1 MHICVPCLQL
11 QSSCLS
17 PPLHSQTSDNLHRGG
32 TLSRRSPLP
41 ASGLSYHHPDRA
53 QSLWYVTLWRLF
65 LLDSVY
71 DRSLSSKWF
80 LKKKSKY
87 KSRYSE
93 AFLNAVHDPP
103 VTSINGTR
111 RTIRLLNLLLSC
123 DRPLVCSEVTGFLW
137 LWAWS
142 YDSSEVDGSNWKHR
156 TALYEK
162 DLGQVGLFSLFMYFF
177 SFSFP
182 PPTLPNPDLLIK
194 PDSTFKSLQ
203 WCMSRIRR
211 LSQRELHILNLW
223 SLILSRIFHN

>member
-32 TLSRRSPLP
+32 TLSTRSPLP

-103 VTSINGTR
+103 VTSINSTR

-177 SFSFP
+177 SFFSP
-182 PPTLPNPDLLIK
+182 PPQHCQT
-194 PDSTFKSLQ
+194 Q
-203 WCMSRIRR
+203 
-211 LSQRELHILNLW
+211 
-223 SLILSRIFHN
+223 IF

>member
-103 VTSINGTR
+103 VTSINSTR
-111 RTIRLLNLLLSC
+111 RTIHLLNLLLSC

-142 YDSSEVDGSNWKHR
+142 YDSSEVNGSNWKHR

-177 SFSFP
+177 SFFSP
-182 PPTLPNPDLLIK
+182 PPNTAK
-194 PDSTFKSLQ
+194 PRSS
-203 WCMSRIRR
+203 
-211 LSQRELHILNLW
+211 N
-223 SLILSRIFHN
+223 

>member
-1 MHICVPCLQL
+1 MI
-11 QSSCLS
+11 
-17 PPLHSQTSDNLHRGG
+17 
-32 TLSRRSPLP
+32 
-41 ASGLSYHHPDRA
+41 
-53 QSLWYVTLWRLF
+53 
-65 LLDSVY
+65 
-71 DRSLSSKWF
+71 
-80 LKKKSKY
+80 KKKSKY

-103 VTSINGTR
+103 VGNMQSVGWNISLANQNEWKPIIVVASINSTR

-162 DLGQVGLFSLFMYFF
+162 DFGQVGLFSLFMYFF
-177 SFSFP
+177 FFFFF
-182 PPTLPNPDLLIK
+182 PTLPNPELLIK

-211 LSQRELHILNLW
+211 LSQRELHILNLR

>member
-32 TLSRRSPLP
+32 TLSTRSPLP

-103 VTSINGTR
+103 VTSINSTR

-142 YDSSEVDGSNWKHR
+142 YDSSEVNGSNWKHR

-182 PPTLPNPDLLIK
+182 PPNTAK
-194 PDSTFKSLQ
+194 PRSS
-203 WCMSRIRR
+203 
-211 LSQRELHILNLW
+211 N
-223 SLILSRIFHN
+223 

>member
-1 MHICVPCLQL
+1 MFPLWQTFSCIFVSHVSSSKVPACLR
-11 QSSCLS
+11 
-17 PPLHSQTSDNLHRGG
+17 HSTARQATIFTEAALYREGVPYQRQAFLTTIQTELKVFG
-32 TLSRRSPLP
+32 TLPCGGYFYWTLFMTD
-41 ASGLSYHHPDRA
+41 LYHLND
-53 QSLWYVTLWRLF
+53 L
-65 LLDSVY
+65 
-71 DRSLSSKWF
+71 KK
-80 LKKKSKY
+80 KKKSKY

-103 VTSINGTR
+103 VTSINSTR

-177 SFSFP
+177 SFSSPTP
-182 PPTLPNPDLLIK
+182 PPPNTAK
-194 PDSTFKSLQ
+194 PRSS
-203 WCMSRIRR
+203 
-211 LSQRELHILNLW
+211 N
-223 SLILSRIFHN
+223 

>member
-93 AFLNAVHDPP
+93 AFLNAVHEPP
-103 VTSINGTR
+103 VTSINSTR

-137 LWAWS
+137 LRAWS

-177 SFSFP
+177 SFFSP
-182 PPTLPNPDLLIK
+182 PPQHCQT
-194 PDSTFKSLQ
+194 Q
-203 WCMSRIRR
+203 
-211 LSQRELHILNLW
+211 
-223 SLILSRIFHN
+223 IF

>member
-32 TLSRRSPLP
+32 TLSTRSPLP

-103 VTSINGTR
+103 VTSINSTR

-177 SFSFP
+177 SFFSP
-182 PPTLPNPDLLIK
+182 PPNTAK
-194 PDSTFKSLQ
+194 PRSS
-203 WCMSRIRR
+203 
-211 LSQRELHILNLW
+211 N
-223 SLILSRIFHN
+223 

>member
-32 TLSRRSPLP
+32 TLSTRSPLP

-80 LKKKSKY
+80 L
-87 KSRYSE
+87 
-93 AFLNAVHDPP
+93 NAVHDPP
-103 VTSINGTR
+103 VTSINSTR

-177 SFSFP
+177 SFSSPP

-194 PDSTFKSLQ
+194 PDSTFKSL
-203 WCMSRIRR
+203 
-211 LSQRELHILNLW
+211 
-223 SLILSRIFHN
+223 

>member
-103 VTSINGTR
+103 VTSINSTR
-111 RTIRLLNLLLSC
+111 RTIRLLNLLLFC

-182 PPTLPNPDLLIK
+182 PPPNTAK
-194 PDSTFKSLQ
+194 PRSS
-203 WCMSRIRR
+203 
-211 LSQRELHILNLW
+211 N
-223 SLILSRIFHN
+223 

>member
-103 VTSINGTR
+103 VTSINSTR

-142 YDSSEVDGSNWKHR
+142 YDSSEVNGSNWKHR

-177 SFSFP
+177 SFFSP
-182 PPTLPNPDLLIK
+182 PPNTAK
-194 PDSTFKSLQ
+194 PRSS
-203 WCMSRIRR
+203 
-211 LSQRELHILNLW
+211 N
-223 SLILSRIFHN
+223 

>member
-32 TLSRRSPLP
+32 TLSTRSPLP

-80 LKKKSKY
+80 L
-87 KSRYSE
+87 
-93 AFLNAVHDPP
+93 NAVHDPP
-103 VTSINGTR
+103 VTSINSTR

-177 SFSFP
+177 SFP

>member
-32 TLSRRSPLP
+32 TLSTRSPLP

-103 VTSINGTR
+103 VTSINSTR

-177 SFSFP
+177 SFSSP
-182 PPTLPNPDLLIK
+182 PPQHCQT
-194 PDSTFKSLQ
+194 Q
-203 WCMSRIRR
+203 
-211 LSQRELHILNLW
+211 
-223 SLILSRIFHN
+223 IF

>member
-32 TLSRRSPLP
+32 TLSTRSPLP

-103 VTSINGTR
+103 VTSINSTR

-182 PPTLPNPDLLIK
+182 PQHCQT
-194 PDSTFKSLQ
+194 Q
-203 WCMSRIRR
+203 
-211 LSQRELHILNLW
+211 
-223 SLILSRIFHN
+223 IF

>member
-32 TLSRRSPLP
+32 TLSTRSPLP

-177 SFSFP
+177 SFFSP
-182 PPTLPNPDLLIK
+182 PPNTAK
-194 PDSTFKSLQ
+194 PRSS
-203 WCMSRIRR
+203 
-211 LSQRELHILNLW
+211 N
-223 SLILSRIFHN
+223 

>member
-1 MHICVPCLQL
+1 MIFF
-11 QSSCLS
+11 
-17 PPLHSQTSDNLHRGG
+17 
-32 TLSRRSPLP
+32 
-41 ASGLSYHHPDRA
+41 
-53 QSLWYVTLWRLF
+53 F
-65 LLDSVY
+65 L
-71 DRSLSSKWF
+71 
-80 LKKKSKY
+80 KSKY

-103 VTSINGTR
+103 VTSINSTR

-177 SFSFP
+177 SFSSP
-182 PPTLPNPDLLIK
+182 PPTNSDEINLRHLWWV
-194 PDSTFKSLQ
+194 TFKSWNKKLLFINTR
-203 WCMSRIRR
+203 MLT
-211 LSQRELHILNLW
+211 LSP
-223 SLILSRIFHN
+223 SDSCYG

>member
-1 MHICVPCLQL
+1 MSPAPPKFLPVSATPQPDKR
-11 QSSCLS
+11 QSSQRRHSIEKES
-17 PPLHSQTSDNLHRGG
+17 PTSVRPFLPP
-32 TLSRRSPLP
+32 SRQSSKSLVRYLVEAISI
-41 ASGLSYHHPDRA
+41 GL
-53 QSLWYVTLWRLF
+53 
-65 LLDSVY
+65 SVY
-71 DRSLSSKWF
+71 DRSLSSKW

-103 VTSINGTR
+103 VGNMQSVGWNISLANQNEWNPIIVVTSINSTR

-177 SFSFP
+177 FFFFFFFQHCQTQSF
-182 PPTLPNPDLLIK
+182 
-194 PDSTFKSLQ
+194 
-203 WCMSRIRR
+203 
-211 LSQRELHILNLW
+211 
-223 SLILSRIFHN
+223 

>member
-80 LKKKSKY
+80 KKKKSKY

-103 VTSINGTR
+103 VTSINSTR

-177 SFSFP
+177 SFSSP
-182 PPTLPNPDLLIK
+182 QHCQT
-194 PDSTFKSLQ
+194 Q
-203 WCMSRIRR
+203 
-211 LSQRELHILNLW
+211 
-223 SLILSRIFHN
+223 IF

>member
-32 TLSRRSPLP
+32 TLSTRSPLP

-103 VTSINGTR
+103 VTSINSTR

-182 PPTLPNPDLLIK
+182 PPPTLPNPDLLIK
-194 PDSTFKSLQ
+194 PDSTFKSL
-203 WCMSRIRR
+203 
-211 LSQRELHILNLW
+211 
-223 SLILSRIFHN
+223 

>member
-32 TLSRRSPLP
+32 TLSTRSPLP

-103 VTSINGTR
+103 VTSINSTR

-182 PPTLPNPDLLIK
+182 PPTLPNQDLLIK
-194 PDSTFKSLQ
+194 PDSTFKSL
-203 WCMSRIRR
+203 
-211 LSQRELHILNLW
+211 
-223 SLILSRIFHN
+223 

>member
-103 VTSINGTR
+103 VTSINSTR

-142 YDSSEVDGSNWKHR
+142 YDSSEVNGSNWKHR

-182 PPTLPNPDLLIK
+182 PPTLPNQDLLIK
-194 PDSTFKSLQ
+194 PDSTFKSL
-203 WCMSRIRR
+203 
-211 LSQRELHILNLW
+211 
-223 SLILSRIFHN
+223 

>member
-32 TLSRRSPLP
+32 TLSTRSPLP

-103 VTSINGTR
+103 VTSINSTR

-177 SFSFP
+177 SFPP

>member
-32 TLSRRSPLP
+32 TLSTRSPLP

-80 LKKKSKY
+80 KKKKKSKY

-103 VTSINGTR
+103 VTSINSTR

-177 SFSFP
+177 SFSSP
-182 PPTLPNPDLLIK
+182 P
-194 PDSTFKSLQ
+194 LQ

>member
-71 DRSLSSKWF
+71 DRSLSSKW
-80 LKKKSKY
+80 LKKKKEVNI
-87 KSRYSE
+87 K
-93 AFLNAVHDPP
+93 AVHDPP
-103 VTSINGTR
+103 VGNMQSVGWNISLANQNEWKPIIVVTGTSINSTR

-142 YDSSEVDGSNWKHR
+142 YDSSEVDGPNWKHR

-177 SFSFP
+177 FFFSN
-182 PPTLPNPDLLIK
+182 TAK
-194 PDSTFKSLQ
+194 PRAS
-203 WCMSRIRR
+203 
-211 LSQRELHILNLW
+211 N
-223 SLILSRIFHN
+223 